1 MRLSLA
7 AQALYMSMH
16 TTGDLLT
23 PSEVEHVRDEA
34 VTRLGGPEAVGFA
47 TVRRLLFCAAAE
59 PDDHSS
65 RFTWARDAASLV
77 EAQP

>member
-16 TTGDLLT
+16 ATGDLIT

-34 VTRLGGPEAVGFA
+34 LARLGGAAAVGFA

-65 RFTWARDAASLV
+65 CFAWARGAASLV